1 MKLKWI
7 SQDTDRHGNVR
18 TYVRKP
24 GCKKVRIVAQ
34 EGRDAFFLEYTEALK
49 NAVAKSG
56 QEPAGAS
63 VIDGSLKY
71 LFSRYFAE
79 CGDFRRLADATRK
92 QMRQRCDN
100 LCLSVDANGKRRGDK
115 DYRSIQSQHV
125 LTLRDEKVLTP
136 TEANKLVS
144 DFRKVWKW
152 AKQQKLVTS
161 NPANEVDMIS
171 VVSDGFHTWTRE
183 EIEAFDKRHAIGTKP
198 RLAKDL
204 LLFTGVRRSDVV
216 RFGPQMIKDGW
227 LKWTEIKGRNK
238 VVKNR
243 ELPVLP
249 QLQETLDR
257 SPSGQLVFLATAYG
271 KPFTLMGFSQW
282 FKIQCRKAGL
292 GHCSAHGLR
301 KAGATIAAEQGATEK
316 QLMAI
321 YGWETARQAAHYTKQ
336 ADRKRMAGD
345 AMHLVA
351 PAGTAPALSEN
362 LLPHSQ
368 TVGQKG
374 S

>member
-24 GCKKVRIVAQ
+24 GFKKVRLTAQ
-34 EGRDAFFLEYTEALK
+34 EGSDAFFLEYTEALK
-49 NAVAKSG
+49 NAVPKAE
-56 QEPAGAS
+56 QEPVGAS

-100 LCLSVDANGKRRGDK
+100 LCLSVDQHGRRRGDK
-115 DYRSIQSQHV
+115 DYRSIQSQHI

-161 NPANEVDMIS
+161 NPATEVDMVV

-183 EIEAFDKRHAIGTKP
+183 EIEQYDARWPIGTKQ

-216 RFGPQMIKDGW
+216 RFGPQMEKDGW
-227 LKWTEIKGRNK
+227 LKWTEVKGRSK

-243 ELPVLP
+243 ELPILPVLAD
-249 QLQETLDR
+249 TIAA
-257 SPSGQLVFLATAYG
+257 SPSGHLAYLITKDG
-271 KPFTLMGFSQW
+271 KPYTEMGFSHW
-282 FKIQCRKAGL
+282 FKEACVAASL

-301 KAGATIAAEQGATEK
+301 KAGATIAAEQGATSQ

-321 YGWETARQAAHYTKQ
+321 YGWETLRQAETYTRK
-336 ADRKRMAGD
+336 ANRKRMAGD

-351 PAGTAPALSEN
+351 PSEN
-362 LLPHSQ
+362 SLPHSQ
-368 TVGQKG
+368 LVGQKEIAK
-374 S
+374 